1 MSIIAITAILVVTAL
16 PAASQAPNPD
26 SLPDQVPE
34 PVQQVPCEE
43 QELRSELRSAQ
54 SVSPLR
60 PSDEAKFFDSGSAP
74 DGVAKAKDVVRDGR
88 YAFVAFQTWPG
99 YIVSYDVCDPTNPEL
114 AQAHY
119 SASLGTVNGGYQ
131 LAIEGDTLF
140 VGQNRGSFTAID
152 ISDPT
157 AMTTL
162 AHVGIGGQGFDVA
175 AAGDILYTADPTG
188 ALRVFDVA
196 DPANPSPVTT
206 RGIAAGGVDVEGD
219 HLYATDDPNDQMVV
233 YNVSDPLD
241 PRQVA
246 TYGAS
251 FGTPVQVDVH
261 EDYAYVQQ
269 YQGTQ
274 IDVVDV
280 SDPATPTKV
289 TTLTT
294 PSTIPSTGAVD
305 VLERVAGDELIGD
318 RLVVATGDGGGSHV
332 GVYSTADL
340 SAPLAE
346 HTVPGDPVLGAP
358 DIAGK
363 FVYLPN
369 YTDRS
374 LTTVQVADLLP
385 CAAGT
390 LEPALADPLCLR

>member
-1 MSIIAITAILVVTAL
+1 VDDAG
-16 PAASQAPNPD
+16 
-26 SLPDQVPE
+26 E
-34 PVQQVPCEE
+34 PVQQVACEE
-43 QELRSELRSAQ
+43 EDLRSRLRSTQ
-54 SVSPLR
+54 SVFPLR
-60 PSDEAKFFDSGSAP
+60 PSGEAVFFDSDPAP
-74 DGVAKAKDVVRDGR
+74 DGIAKAKDVERDGR
-88 YAFVAFQTWPG
+88 YAFVVFQTWPG
-99 YIVSYDVCDPTNPEL
+99 YIVSYDVCDPTDPEL
-114 AQAHY
+114 AHAHY

-131 LAIEGDTLF
+131 LAIENDTLF

-157 AMTTL
+157 AMETL
-162 AHVGIGGQGFDVA
+162 AHVGTGGQGFDVA
-175 AAGDILYTADPTG
+175 AAGDILYTADTG

-219 HLYATDDPNDQMVV
+219 HLYATDYPNDQMVV
-233 YNVSDPLD
+233 YNVSDPSD

-251 FGTPVQVDVH
+251 FGVPVQVDVH
-261 EDYAYVQQ
+261 EDYAYVQK

-318 RLVVATGDGGGSHV
+318 RLVVATGDGDGSHV

-346 HTVPGDPVLGAP
+346 HAVPGDPVLGAP

-369 YTDRS
+369 YTDRG